1 MRFDGTK
8 TDTLN
13 LRVAPSF
20 KKTLK
25 LVADAEN
32 RSMINMLNAEQIV
45 MQSPLFRSPD
55 FALFPGLFSPH
66 NGASFER
73 GDQLVRCLKATRA

>member
-32 RSMINMLNAEQIV
+32 RSMINMLEVILVDYCQRHGVADSEDVVITTKTNRKREANA
-45 MQSPLFRSPD
+45 RS
-55 FALFPGLFSPH
+55 
-66 NGASFER
+66 
-73 GDQLVRCLKATRA
+73 KAHSEI